1 MLKAVQSLDKKWKEL
16 VYSASGF
23 GPNFLMVLMGAYFS
37 DAVNPAGLGADVNGQ
52 TIVGTICLVIPA
64 LFSVLMIVAKVFDG
78 LIDIPFASI
87 TDNLSTKWGR
97 RRPPILVCFIP
108 MVISFAF
115 CWWPVFGTAESA
127 QIGNTIWF
135 IFWALI
141 FFATYTMC
149 LIAFYGS
156 LSNVCSSASQRL
168 RVSAFKSFFDTIS
181 YCVVYALVP
190 VILQGLYN
198 SSDGALGIDEFVFMC
213 LPLMFTMVIPLF
225 MIKEGKKYG
234 YPENEGFEKQPK
246 IRLGQSFKIT
256 FKNKIFGNWLVVN
269 CCSFFGLQM
278 FLVAMNAMIIGGMG
292 MDGVGMTILNT
303 CAFAPV
309 PIMLYLFR
317 KLAAKKGLRFTYQT
331 CLISFAVAIL
341 GFFFGST
348 FICGDN
354 RLAQYL
360 IGCIG
365 GVIGSWAIGAFFMMP
380 YMVPAQISSVEEK
393 LLKKNHSAMYFAA
406 QAFATSVVGAIA
418 SYGIYD
424 ILKNIFVSGDFRFV
438 WAEATE
444 LLSAEKVAESLLG
457 TGTVYN
463 FGVMI
468 VPFIVAVLCVVGF
481 LFAFRMP
488 RDYSPAE
495 VAKSFKKMYPDLD
508 ISEYENVTHEKEEKG
523 EILFVQIALSVLS
536 GFLFGFI
543 WYGMLLSSV
552 KKLTGKGKRALFWE
566 LGWNGPLLWALGCFI
581 PFFGIYAML
590 LLNKAL
596 AEKAAERGIALGGRK
611 VLSVVFGIL
620 LPLSF
625 LNIVSLSLLQ
635 KDVNKFY
642 AAEESQAAA
651 EELPVSKNEAAV

>member
-16 VYSASGF
+16 VYAASGF

-37 DAVNPAGLGADVNGQ
+37 DAVNPAGLSGNVASGQ

-64 LFSVLMIVAKVFDG
+64 LFSILMIVAKVFDG

-97 RRPPILVCFIP
+97 RRPPIAICFLP

-115 CWWPVFGTAESA
+115 LWWPVFGTAESA

-135 IFWALI
+135 IFWALV
-141 FFATYTMC
+141 FFSTYTMC

-156 LSNVCSSASQRL
+156 LSNVCTSASQRL

-190 VILQGLYN
+190 VILQGLY
-198 SSDGALGIDEFVFMC
+198 SATGWGIDKFVFMC
-213 LPLMFTMVIPLF
+213 LPLMLTMLIPLF

-246 IRLGQSFKIT
+246 IKLGQSFKIT

-278 FLVAMNAMIIGGMG
+278 FLVAMNALIIGGMG
-292 MDGVGMTILNT
+292 MNGVGMTILNT

-331 CLISFAVAIL
+331 CLVSFAIAIL
-341 GFFFGST
+341 SFFFGST
-348 FICGDN
+348 FICGGN
-354 RLAQYL
+354 KLAQYL

-380 YMVPAQISSVEEK
+380 YMIPAQISSVEEK

-418 SYGIYD
+418 SYGVYD
-424 ILKNIFVSGDFRFV
+424 ILKNIFVTSDFRFT
-438 WAEATE
+438 WAEATDT
-444 LLSAEKVAESLLG
+444 LSAIESAAQHFGTDVAN
-457 TGTVYN
+457 VFN

-468 VPFIVAVLCVVGF
+468 VPFIVAVLCIVGF

-495 VAKSFKKMYPDLD
+495 VAKTFKKMYPDLD
-508 ISEYENVTHEKEEKG
+508 ISEYENVTKEKEEKG
-523 EILFVQIALSVLS
+523 EILFVQIALSILS
-536 GFLFGFI
+536 GFVFGFI
-543 WYGMLLSSV
+543 WFGLLLASL
-552 KKLTGKGKRALFWE
+552 KKLTGQTKCA
-566 LGWNGPLLWALGCFI
+566 LLWALGCFV
-581 PFFGIYAML
+581 PFFGIFAML
-590 LLNKAL
+590 RLNKAL
-596 AEKAAERGIALGGRK
+596 AAKAAEKGVPVKDRK
-611 VLSVVFGIL
+611 LVSVLFGIL

-635 KDVNKFY
+635 KDVNRLY
-642 AAEESQAAA
+642 AAEEAAAESAPA
-651 EELPVSKNEAAV
+651 EELPASDNEAAV

>member
-246 IRLGQSFKIT
+246 IKLGQSFKIT

-354 RLAQYL
+354 KLAQYL

-444 LLSAEKVAESLLG
+444 LLSAQEVAESLLG
-457 TGTVYN
+457 TGNVYN

-468 VPFIVAVLCVVGF
+468 VPFIVAILCVVGF

-651 EELPVSKNEAAV
+651 EELPESKNEAAV

>member
-213 LPLMFTMVIPLF
+213 LPLMFTMIIPLF

-246 IRLGQSFKIT
+246 IKLGQSFKIT

-354 RLAQYL
+354 KLAQYL

-418 SYGIYD
+418 SYGVYD

-444 LLSAEKVAESLLG
+444 LLSAQEVAESLLG
-457 TGTVYN
+457 TGNVYN

-468 VPFIVAVLCVVGF
+468 VPFIVAILCVVGF

-508 ISEYENVTHEKEEKG
+508 ISAYENVTREKEEKG

-552 KKLTGKGKRALFWE
+552 KKLTGKGKCALF
-566 LGWNGPLLWALGCFI
+566 WALGCFI
-581 PFFGIYAML
+581 PFFGIFAML
-590 LLNKAL
+590 RLNKAL

-642 AAEESQAAA
+642 AAEESQVAA
-651 EELPVSKNEAAV
+651 EELPESKNEAAV

>member
-198 SSDGALGIDEFVFMC
+198 SSAGALGIDEFVFMC

-354 RLAQYL
+354 KLAQYL

-418 SYGIYD
+418 SYGVYD

-444 LLSAEKVAESLLG
+444 LLSAQEVAESLLG
-457 TGTVYN
+457 TGNVYN

-468 VPFIVAVLCVVGF
+468 VPFIVAILCVVGF

-552 KKLTGKGKRALFWE
+552 KKLTGKGKCALF
-566 LGWNGPLLWALGCFI
+566 WALGCFI

-590 LLNKAL
+590 RLNKAL

>member
-1 MLKAVQSLDKKWKEL
+1 M
-16 VYSASGF
+16 
-23 GPNFLMVLMGAYFS
+23 
-37 DAVNPAGLGADVNGQ
+37 
-52 TIVGTICLVIPA
+52 
-64 LFSVLMIVAKVFDG
+64 
-78 LIDIPFASI
+78 
-87 TDNLSTKWGR
+87 
-97 RRPPILVCFIP
+97 
-108 MVISFAF
+108 
-115 CWWPVFGTAESA
+115 
-127 QIGNTIWF
+127 
-135 IFWALI
+135 
-141 FFATYTMC
+141 
-149 LIAFYGS
+149 
-156 LSNVCSSASQRL
+156 

-198 SSDGALGIDEFVFMC
+198 SSAGALGIDEFVFMC

-354 RLAQYL
+354 KLAQYL

-444 LLSAEKVAESLLG
+444 LLSAQKVAESLLG
-457 TGTVYN
+457 TGNVYN

-468 VPFIVAVLCVVGF
+468 VPFIVAILCVVGF

-581 PFFGIYAML
+581 PFFGIYATL

-651 EELPVSKNEAAV
+651 EELPESKNEAAV

>member
-213 LPLMFTMVIPLF
+213 LPLMFTMIIPLF

-246 IRLGQSFKIT
+246 IKLGQSFKIT

-354 RLAQYL
+354 KLAQYL

-418 SYGIYD
+418 SYGVYD

-444 LLSAEKVAESLLG
+444 LLSAQEVAESLLG
-457 TGTVYN
+457 TGNVYN

-468 VPFIVAVLCVVGF
+468 VPFIVAVLCIVGF

-488 RDYSPAE
+488 RDYSPSE

-552 KKLTGKGKRALFWE
+552 KKLTGKGKCALF
-566 LGWNGPLLWALGCFI
+566 WALGCFI
-581 PFFGIYAML
+581 PFFGIFAML
-590 LLNKAL
+590 HLNKAL

-651 EELPVSKNEAAV
+651 EELPESKNEAAV

>member
-354 RLAQYL
+354 KLAQYL

-418 SYGIYD
+418 SYGVYD

-444 LLSAEKVAESLLG
+444 LLSAQEVAESLLG
-457 TGTVYN
+457 TGNVYN

-468 VPFIVAVLCVVGF
+468 VPFIVAILCVVGF

-552 KKLTGKGKRALFWE
+552 KKLTGKGKCALF
-566 LGWNGPLLWALGCFI
+566 WALGCFI
-581 PFFGIYAML
+581 PFFGIFAML
-590 LLNKAL
+590 RLNKAL
-596 AEKAAERGIALGGRK
+596 TEKAAERGIALGGRK

-651 EELPVSKNEAAV
+651 EELPESKNEAAV

>member
-213 LPLMFTMVIPLF
+213 LPLMFTMIIPLF

-354 RLAQYL
+354 KLAQYL

-418 SYGIYD
+418 SYGVYD

-444 LLSAEKVAESLLG
+444 LLSAQEVAESLLG
-457 TGTVYN
+457 TGNVYN

-468 VPFIVAVLCVVGF
+468 VPFIVAILCVVGF

-488 RDYSPAE
+488 RDYSPSE

-552 KKLTGKGKRALFWE
+552 KKLTGKGKCPLFWE

>member
-115 CWWPVFGTAESA
+115 CWWPVFGTAEST

-354 RLAQYL
+354 KLAQYL

-418 SYGIYD
+418 SYGVYD

-444 LLSAEKVAESLLG
+444 LLSAQEVAESLLG
-457 TGTVYN
+457 TGNVYN

-468 VPFIVAVLCVVGF
+468 VPFIVAILCVVGF

-488 RDYSPAE
+488 RDYSPSE

-552 KKLTGKGKRALFWE
+552 KKLTGKGKRALFW
-566 LGWNGPLLWALGCFI
+566 ALGCFI
-581 PFFGIYAML
+581 PFFGIFAML
-590 LLNKAL
+590 RLNKAL
-596 AEKAAERGIALGGRK
+596 AEKAVERGIALGGRK

-651 EELPVSKNEAAV
+651 EELPESKNEAAV

>member
-213 LPLMFTMVIPLF
+213 LPLMFTMIIPLF

-354 RLAQYL
+354 KLAQYL

-418 SYGIYD
+418 SYGVYD

-444 LLSAEKVAESLLG
+444 LLSAQEVAESLLG
-457 TGTVYN
+457 TGNVYN

-468 VPFIVAVLCVVGF
+468 VPFIVAILCVVGF

-552 KKLTGKGKRALFWE
+552 KKLTGKGKRALFW
-566 LGWNGPLLWALGCFI
+566 ALGCFI
-581 PFFGIYAML
+581 PFFGIFAML
-590 LLNKAL
+590 RLNKAL
-596 AEKAAERGIALGGRK
+596 ARRRRSGASRSAGGK
-611 VLSVVFGIL
+611 CSPSCSASCF
-620 LPLSF
+620 PSP
-625 LNIVSLSLLQ
+625 S
-635 KDVNKFY
+635 
-642 AAEESQAAA
+642 
-651 EELPVSKNEAAV
+651 